1 MEKRKLTMANH
12 GETDIDKLIAGM
24 KPKLN
29 EGDYVFCLVS
39 NDSEIYNSKISRK
52 DILMEFKETEGI
64 TLILKKNVADKYAD
78 DGLRYEY
85 VAAWLT
91 LEIHSALEAVGLTA
105 AVSKALAEAN
115 ISANVIAA
123 FHHDHIF
130 VDKKD
135 GEKANLVLK
144 KLADGK

>member
-1 MEKRKLTMANH
+1 MANH

-115 ISANVIAA
+115 ISA
-123 FHHDHIF
+123 
-130 VDKKD
+130 
-135 GEKANLVLK
+135 
-144 KLADGK
+144 KLSCVQL

>member
-1 MEKRKLTMANH
+1 M
-12 GETDIDKLIAGM
+12 
-24 KPKLN
+24 
-29 EGDYVFCLVS
+29 
-39 NDSEIYNSKISRK
+39 
-52 DILMEFKETEGI
+52 
-64 TLILKKNVADKYAD
+64 
-78 DGLRYEY
+78 RYEY

-135 GEKANLVLK
+135 GEKANLILK